1 MHALVT
7 GGGGFLGAAIVKALL
22 ANGTSVR
29 TFSRSAHSAL
39 DGLDVDVHFG
49 DLVDRAALVRAA
61 QGCDVVYHVAAKAGV
76 WGNARDYEL
85 ANVVGTD
92 NVIAACAKHNVSQL
106 IYTSSPSV
114 VFAGTDES
122 GVDERHPYPTHYL
135 AHYPRT
141 KAIAE
146 RHVIAAANTG
156 LDTIALR
163 PHLIWGPGDPH
174 LVPRILQRAQA
185 GQLRIVGSGQNLVD
199 STYVD
204 NAAQAHLDA
213 SNALTRDPSLSGR
226 AYFISNDEPVPIRS
240 LIDAMLRAGGLGPVK
255 RQIHPT
261 FAYALG
267 GLLEAVYRLTGRQ
280 GEPIMTRFVARQ
292 LSTEHWYNL
301 NAAKRDLGYQPQ
313 VSLEQGLAR
322 LTRSLAKVRTP

>member
-29 TFSRSAHSAL
+29 TFSRSAHSTL
-39 DGLDVDVHFG
+39 DGLDVDAHFG

-76 WGNARDYEL
+76 WGYARDYEL
-85 ANVVGTD
+85 ANVVGTE
-92 NVIAACAKHNVSQL
+92 NVIAACAEHNVSQL

-156 LDTIALR
+156 LATIALR

-174 LVPRILQRAQA
+174 LVPRILQCAQA
-185 GQLRIVGSGQNLVD
+185 GRLRLVGSGQNLVD

-213 SNALTRDPSLSGR
+213 SNALTRDSSLSGR

-240 LIDAMLRAGGLGPVK
+240 LIDAMLRAGGLGPVE
-255 RQIHPT
+255 RQIHPKL
-261 FAYALG
+261 AYALG
-267 GLLEAVYRLTGRQ
+267 GLLEALYRLTGRQ
-280 GEPIMTRFVARQ
+280 DEPIMTRFVARQ
-292 LSTEHWYNL
+292 LTTEHWYNL
-301 NAAKRDLGYQPQ
+301 
-313 VSLEQGLAR
+313 
-322 LTRSLAKVRTP
+322 